1 MSVSL
6 FPIPSVYSLC
16 LFYFFPSPHVFIA
29 VLLLNL
35 SLFSPLLYHRYHLT
49 RFYLLSS
56 LSPFLSPRF
65 AFNFILSFVHF
76 PFYFIRS
83 FHILFSFL
91 IPHPCCSLP
100 LPYFIISIPIP
111 FVLSSSSPTLFLFIS
126 LYFFTSS
133 FLSFFH
139 LFSCSIR
146 CFLVIFLFFC
156 SSNPSL
162 APFLSI
168 FFPHSSY
175 SLLDSSCFIRLLFP
189 SSPALF
195 PALYPSPCLAR
206 SHFLSFLSSTLPFLS
221 LVTPPPPGPSSTVR
235 EALSP

>member
-168 FFPHSSY
+168 FFHIPPILFLILRVLSVCFSPH
-175 SLLDSSCFIRLLFP
+175 LLPCSQPFILLLASHALI
-189 SSPALF
+189 SSPSCLLPSHF
-195 PALYPSPCLAR
+195 SHLLPPPLPDPALQSGKL
-206 SHFLSFLSSTLPFLS
+206 
-221 LVTPPPPGPSSTVR
+221 
-235 EALSP
+235 